1 MKESRFY
8 RFIKPIIPQFL
19 SPFVLRYQEYLSY
32 LFFGGLTVAVNLIL
46 YYALCFFISYL
57 VANVFAWIAAVIF
70 AFVVNKL
77 FVFEADSIAK
87 RNVTYEVFT
96 FFAARLFSLLAE
108 EAVLLIFV
116 EKLEFSNDIVKFFAQ
131 ILVIALN
138 YFTSKF
144 IVFPS
149 TKYNEL

>member
-87 RNVTYEVFT
+87 KNVTYEVFT
-96 FFAARLFSLLAE
+96 FFCCE
-108 EAVLLIFV
+108 
-116 EKLEFSNDIVKFFAQ
+116 
-131 ILVIALN
+131 
-138 YFTSKF
+138 
-144 IVFPS
+144 IVFIACRRS
-149 TKYNEL
+149 SIADFC